1 MNNDSIWSSIITNK
15 GSIQHLSFLSEGEKS
30 IYKTADELD
39 QNWIVQHAGDR
50 QKYICQGQSVNLF
63 FPAGADKSYVNKVHL
78 RAWSH
83 GLKGLYYLRTE
94 AKSRAE
100 NVSEKVERVALQSD
114 TSTIVYTKPNC
125 PFCQL
130 AKEELKLRGI
140 PVSYT
145 HLTLPT
151 KA

>member
-1 MNNDSIWSSIITNK
+1 M
-15 GSIQHLSFLSEGEKS
+15 
-30 IYKTADELD
+30 
-39 QNWIVQHAGDR
+39 
-50 QKYICQGQSVNLF
+50 
-63 FPAGADKSYVNKVHL
+63 NKVHL
-78 RAWSH
+78 RAWSS

-130 AKEELKLRGI
+130 AKEELKLRI
-140 PVSYT
+140 PYDEINLEEIGKTAREVTGHKGVKTVPQYIYMVNMWVVT
-145 HLTLPT
+145 MTLWKYLTRHKQKNQRL
-151 KA
+151 